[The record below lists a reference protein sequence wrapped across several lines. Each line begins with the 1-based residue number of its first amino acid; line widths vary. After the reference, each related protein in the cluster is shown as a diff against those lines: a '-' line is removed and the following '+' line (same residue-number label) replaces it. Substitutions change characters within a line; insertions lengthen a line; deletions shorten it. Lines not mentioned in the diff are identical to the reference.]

1 MECYIELGGSED
13 LALKGAVLVYR
24 GGARCFASWHDARVP
39 EGGGAPFLGE
49 GKPLTTAFVQA
60 LAEGLGAR
68 VIPEVLPEQVLVRTP
83 EMIVWWS
90 SAQVRTIFFGGAD
103 EKARRMSGA
112 RCAQPPLVWKVSG
125 RELWVRAMTENRRP
139 AATTAL
145 KTAPYYNVSE
155 QGLVCQG
162 TMRAPDEIGTAAISL
177 WEKAFF
183 ESEFTHVYGAARLT
197 NHPGG
202 CLGLWGSIAGKKRS
216 FPVGYL
222 ADARE
227 NLRQFVERS

>member
-1 MECYIELGGSED
+1 MECYVELGGSED
-13 LALKGAVLVYR
+13 LTLKGAVLVYR
-24 GGARCFASWHDARVP
+24 GGTRCFASWHDARVA
-39 EGGGAPFLGE
+39 ESGGAPFLGE

-68 VIPEVLPEQVLVRTP
+68 VSPEILPERVLVRTP

-90 SAQVRTIFFGGAD
+90 PAQVRTMFFGGAD
-103 EKARRMSGA
+103 EKAKQISGA
-112 RCAQPPLVWKVSG
+112 RFPHPPLVWKVSG
-125 RELWVRAMTENRRP
+125 RELWVRAMTENGRP
-139 AATTAL
+139 TAATAL

-162 TMRAPDEIGTAAISL
+162 TMRAPDEIGTAAISF

-202 CLGLWGSIAGKKRS
+202 CLGLWASIAGKKRS
-216 FPVGYL
+216 FPSRYL
-222 ADARE
+222 TDARE
-227 NLRQFVERS
+227 SLRQFAERS